1 MIAHTHPLQIS
12 QEDLA
17 ALGLPDLAYI
27 RPVMRE
33 GEEAFEIHGADG
45 RTLALA
51 ASEDAAT
58 AIILRNNMTP
68 VSLN

>member
-1 MIAHTHPLQIS
+1 MIAHTHQLQIS

-17 ALGLPDLAYI
+17 ALGLQDIAYI
-27 RPVMRE
+27 RPIVHE

-58 AIILRNNMTP
+58 AIILRNDMTP